1 MKFNP
6 ELTEKGNG
14 YWKINNSVLQ
24 EEYKKIFN
32 NLIDRYLNTEKTI
45 DIRLLWDAL
54 KVEIR
59 EITSVY
65 CKNKAKSTRENLRNL
80 EKDLEFKIKS
90 KDGLQ
95 YDDENLDKEIDDLE
109 HEISKIYENKAK
121 GAQVGSNEK
130 WVEVGEKNNRTF

>member
-32 NLIDRYLNTEKTI
+32 NLIDRYLNTKKTI

-65 CKNKAKSTRENLRNL
+65 CKNKAN
-80 EKDLEFKIKS
+80 
-90 KDGLQ
+90 
-95 YDDENLDKEIDDLE
+95 YC
-109 HEISKIYENKAK
+109 K
-121 GAQVGSNEK
+121 GYNPRQSAD
-130 WVEVGEKNNRTF
+130 